1 MDVGNR
7 SQAMLNKSLT
17 PSTVHVKPSS
27 VLLMSDEEEM
37 DGNGWNDGDLDL
49 YTVCDKHTNY
59 AL

>member
-27 VLLMSDEEEM
+27 VLFMSDEEEM

-49 YTVCDKHTNY
+49 
-59 AL
+59 